1 MKIGIVGGTG
11 GMGEGFALR
20 WCANHQIVI
29 GSRDKN
35 KASEVASNYMK
46 IAQEFYKDK
55 IKSGGGSSSEKEEV
69 AVGGVE
75 GVGVGVEGVGGN
87 ITGDNNFDLATN
99 DLDILILS
107 IPYESINDTC
117 SKLSQNISDSCIIIS
132 PIVPMKWTEKGFT
145 YIPFE
150 EGKKTAAEMVADN
163 FKSRSRIVSAFH
175 TISEVK
181 LKKLD
186 LTLDVDT
193 YICGDDPSVVGK
205 IKELA
210 SEIPGLR
217 PIYLGPLS
225 MTYQAEVLTP
235 MLLNGA
241 KKNKLKNPGLKLVV

>member
-20 WCANHQIVI
+20 WCANHQIII

-35 KASEVASNYMK
+35 KASEVVKNYMK
-46 IAQEFYKDK
+46 IAQEFYKDRMN
-55 IKSGGGSSSEKEEV
+55 
-69 AVGGVE
+69 
-75 GVGVGVEGVGGN
+75 GN
-87 ITGDNNFDLATN
+87 ISGDNNFDLAK
-99 DLDILILS
+99 DLDVLILS

-117 SKLSQNISDSCIIIS
+117 AKLAQVVNDSCIIVS
-132 PIVPMKWTEKGFT
+132 PIVPMKWQEKGFT

-150 EGKKTAAEMVADN
+150 EGKKTAAELVADN

-181 LKKLD
+181 LKKIELNLD
-186 LTLDVDT
+186 ADT
-193 YICGDDPSVVGK
+193 YICGDDLTAVQK
-205 IKELA
+205 IKDLV
-210 SEIPGLR
+210 SEIQGLR
-217 PIYLGPLS
+217 PIYLGQLS

-241 KKNKLKNPGLKLVV
+241 KKNKLKNPGLKLVT

>member
-35 KASEVASNYMK
+35 KAVEGASNYNK

-55 IKSGGGSSSEKEEV
+55 KTI
-69 AVGGVE
+69 
-75 GVGVGVEGVGGN
+75 GGN
-87 ITGDNNFDLATN
+87 ISGDNNFDLVKG
-99 DLDILILS
+99 LDILILS

-117 SKLSQNISDSCIIIS
+117 SKLSQDVSDNCIIIS

-150 EGKKTAAEMVADN
+150 EGKKTAAELVADN
-163 FKSRSRIVSAFH
+163 FKLRSRIVSAFH
-175 TISEVK
+175 TISEAK
-181 LKKLD
+181 LKNLE
-186 LTLDVDT
+186 LTLDADT
-193 YICGDDPSVVGK
+193 YICGDDTSVVEK
-205 IKELA
+205 IKELV
-210 SEIPGLR
+210 SEIQGLR
-217 PIYLGPLS
+217 PIYLGQLS

>member
-35 KASEVASNYMK
+35 KAAEVASNYMK

-55 IKSGGGSSSEKEEV
+55 INGGG
-69 AVGGVE
+69 GGVIGE
-75 GVGVGVEGVGGN
+75 GN
-87 ITGDNNFDLATN
+87 ISGDNNFDMGKK

-117 SKLSQNISDSCIIIS
+117 SKLSQDISDSCIIIS

-150 EGKKTAAEMVADN
+150 EGKKTAAELVADN

-181 LKKLD
+181 LKKLE
-186 LTLDVDT
+186 LTLDADT
-193 YICGDDPSVVGK
+193 YICGDDISVVEK
-205 IKELA
+205 IKELV
-210 SEIPGLR
+210 SEIQGLR

>member
-20 WCANHQIVI
+20 WCVNHQIVI

-35 KASEVASNYMK
+35 KAAEVASNYMK

-55 IKSGGGSSSEKEEV
+55 INGGG
-69 AVGGVE
+69 VGE
-75 GVGVGVEGVGGN
+75 GGIGEGN
-87 ITGDNNFDLATN
+87 ISGDNNFDLGK

-117 SKLSQNISDSCIIIS
+117 SKLSQDISDSCIIIS

-150 EGKKTAAEMVADN
+150 EGKKTAAELVADN

-181 LKKLD
+181 LKKLE
-186 LTLDVDT
+186 LTLDADT
-193 YICGDDPSVVGK
+193 YICGDDTSVVEK
-205 IKELA
+205 IKELV
-210 SEIPGLR
+210 SEIQGLR

>member
-20 WCANHQIVI
+20 WCVNHQIVI

-35 KASEVASNYMK
+35 KASEVANNYTK

-55 IKSGGGSSSEKEEV
+55 KIGGDGE
-69 AVGGVE
+69 
-75 GVGVGVEGVGGN
+75 GGN
-87 ITGDNNFDLATN
+87 ISGDNNFDLGK

-117 SKLSQNISDSCIIIS
+117 SKLSQDISDSCIVVS
-132 PIVPMKWTEKGFT
+132 PIVPMKWTEKGFR

-150 EGKKTAAEMVADN
+150 EGKKTAAELVADN

-181 LKKLD
+181 LKKLE
-186 LTLDVDT
+186 LTLDADT
-193 YICGDDPSVVGK
+193 YICGDDTSVVEK
-205 IKELA
+205 IKGLV

-217 PIYLGPLS
+217 PIYLGELS

>member
-35 KASEVASNYMK
+35 KAAEVASNYMK

-55 IKSGGGSSSEKEEV
+55 MI
-69 AVGGVE
+69 
-75 GVGVGVEGVGGN
+75 GGN
-87 ITGDNNFDLATN
+87 ISGDNNFDLVK

-117 SKLSQNISDSCIIIS
+117 SKLSQDISDSCIIIS

-150 EGKKTAAEMVADN
+150 EGKKTAAELVADN

-181 LKKLD
+181 LKKLE
-186 LTLDVDT
+186 LTLDADT
-193 YICGDDPSVVGK
+193 YICGDDTSVVEK
-205 IKELA
+205 IKELV
-210 SEIPGLR
+210 SEIQGLR

>member
-35 KASEVASNYMK
+35 KAAEVASNYMK

-55 IKSGGGSSSEKEEV
+55 INGG
-69 AVGGVE
+69 E
-75 GVGVGVEGVGGN
+75 GIGEGN
-87 ITGDNNFDLATN
+87 ISGDNNFDLGKK

-117 SKLSQNISDSCIIIS
+117 SKLSQDISDNCIIIS

-150 EGKKTAAEMVADN
+150 EGKKTAAELVADN

-181 LKKLD
+181 LKKLE
-186 LTLDVDT
+186 LTLDADT
-193 YICGDDPSVVGK
+193 YICGDDISVVEK
-205 IKELA
+205 IKELV
-210 SEIPGLR
+210 SEIQGLR

>member
-35 KASEVASNYMK
+35 KAAEVASNYMK

-55 IKSGGGSSSEKEEV
+55 INDGGG
-69 AVGGVE
+69 GGVV
-75 GVGVGVEGVGGN
+75 VGEGN
-87 ITGDNNFDLATN
+87 ISGDNNFDLVK

-117 SKLSQNISDSCIIIS
+117 SKLSQDISDSCIIIS

-150 EGKKTAAEMVADN
+150 EGKKTAAELVADN

-181 LKKLD
+181 LKKLE
-186 LTLDVDT
+186 LTLDADT
-193 YICGDDPSVVGK
+193 YICGDDTSVVEK
-205 IKELA
+205 IKELV
-210 SEIPGLR
+210 SEIQGLR

>member
-35 KASEVASNYMK
+35 KAAEVASNYMK

-55 IKSGGGSSSEKEEV
+55 IKGGG
-69 AVGGVE
+69 E
-75 GVGVGVEGVGGN
+75 GAGIGEGN
-87 ITGDNNFDLATN
+87 ISGDNNFDLGKK

-117 SKLSQNISDSCIIIS
+117 SKLSQDISDSCIIIS

-150 EGKKTAAEMVADN
+150 EGKKTAAELVADN

-181 LKKLD
+181 LKKLE
-186 LTLDVDT
+186 LTLDADT
-193 YICGDDPSVVGK
+193 YICGDDTSVVEK
-205 IKELA
+205 IKELV
-210 SEIPGLR
+210 SEIQGLR

>member
-20 WCANHQIVI
+20 WCRNHQIVI

-35 KASEVASNYMK
+35 KATEVASNYIK

-55 IKSGGGSSSEKEEV
+55 MI
-69 AVGGVE
+69 
-75 GVGVGVEGVGGN
+75 GGN
-87 ITGDNNFDLATN
+87 ISGDNNFDLVK

-107 IPYESINDTC
+107 IPYESINETC
-117 SKLSQNISDSCIIIS
+117 SKLAQDISDSCIIIS

-150 EGKKTAAEMVADN
+150 EGKKPAAELVADN

-181 LKKLD
+181 LKKLE
-186 LTLDVDT
+186 LTLDTDT
-193 YICGDDPSVVGK
+193 YICGDDISVVEK
-205 IKELA
+205 IKELV
-210 SEIPGLR
+210 SEIQGLR
-217 PIYLGPLS
+217 PIYLGELS

>member
-20 WCANHQIVI
+20 WCRNHQIVI

-35 KASEVASNYMK
+35 KAAEVASNYMK

-55 IKSGGGSSSEKEEV
+55 MI
-69 AVGGVE
+69 
-75 GVGVGVEGVGGN
+75 GGN
-87 ITGDNNFDLATN
+87 ISGDNNFDLVK

-107 IPYESINDTC
+107 IPYESINETC
-117 SKLSQNISDSCIIIS
+117 SKLAQDISDSCIIIS

-150 EGKKTAAEMVADN
+150 EGKKPAAELVADN

-181 LKKLD
+181 LKKLE
-186 LTLDVDT
+186 LTLDTDT
-193 YICGDDPSVVGK
+193 YICGDDISVVEK
-205 IKELA
+205 IKELV
-210 SEIPGLR
+210 SEIQGLR
-217 PIYLGPLS
+217 PIYLGELS

-241 KKNKLKNPGLKLVV
+241 KKNKLKNPGLKLV

>member
-20 WCANHQIVI
+20 WCTNHQIVI

-35 KASEVASNYMK
+35 KAAEVASNYMK

-55 IKSGGGSSSEKEEV
+55 MI
-69 AVGGVE
+69 
-75 GVGVGVEGVGGN
+75 GGN
-87 ITGDNNFDLATN
+87 ISGDNNFDLVK

-117 SKLSQNISDSCIIIS
+117 SKLSQDISDSCIIIS
-132 PIVPMKWTEKGFT
+132 PIVPMKWTEKGFR

-150 EGKKTAAEMVADN
+150 EGKKTAAELVADN

-181 LKKLD
+181 LKKLE
-186 LTLDVDT
+186 LTLDTDT
-193 YICGDDPSVVGK
+193 YICGDDISVVEK
-205 IKELA
+205 IKELV
-210 SEIPGLR
+210 SEIQGLR
-217 PIYLGPLS
+217 PIYLGELS

>member
-20 WCANHQIVI
+20 WCVNHQIVI

-35 KASEVASNYMK
+35 KASEVANNYTK

-55 IKSGGGSSSEKEEV
+55 MIGGGSGD
-69 AVGGVE
+69 GGN
-75 GVGVGVEGVGGN
+75 GGN
-87 ITGDNNFDLATN
+87 ITGDNNFDLVK

-117 SKLSQNISDSCIIIS
+117 SKLSQDISDSCIVVS
-132 PIVPMKWTEKGFT
+132 PIVPMKWTEKGFR

-150 EGKKTAAEMVADN
+150 EGKKTAAELVADN
-163 FKSRSRIVSAFH
+163 FKLRSRIVSAFH

-181 LKKLD
+181 LKKLE
-186 LTLDVDT
+186 LTLDADT
-193 YICGDDPSVVGK
+193 YICGDDTSVVEK
-205 IKELA
+205 IKGLV

-217 PIYLGPLS
+217 PIYLGELS

>member
-20 WCANHQIVI
+20 WCTNHQIVI

-35 KASEVASNYMK
+35 KAAEVASNYMK

-55 IKSGGGSSSEKEEV
+55 MI
-69 AVGGVE
+69 
-75 GVGVGVEGVGGN
+75 GGN
-87 ITGDNNFDLATN
+87 ISGDNNFDLVK

-117 SKLSQNISDSCIIIS
+117 SKLSQDISDSCIIIS

-150 EGKKTAAEMVADN
+150 EGKKTAAELVADN

-181 LKKLD
+181 LKKLE
-186 LTLDVDT
+186 LTLDADT
-193 YICGDDPSVVGK
+193 YICGDDMSVVEK
-205 IKELA
+205 IKELV
-210 SEIPGLR
+210 SEIQGLR
-217 PIYLGPLS
+217 PIYLGELS

>member
-20 WCANHQIVI
+20 WCTNHQIVI

-35 KASEVASNYMK
+35 KAAEVASNYMK

-55 IKSGGGSSSEKEEV
+55 MI
-69 AVGGVE
+69 
-75 GVGVGVEGVGGN
+75 GGN
-87 ITGDNNFDLATN
+87 ISGDNNFDLVK

-107 IPYESINDTC
+107 IPYESINETC
-117 SKLSQNISDSCIIIS
+117 SKLAQDISDSCIIIS

-150 EGKKTAAEMVADN
+150 EGKKPAAELVADN

-181 LKKLD
+181 LKKLE
-186 LTLDVDT
+186 LTLDTDT
-193 YICGDDPSVVGK
+193 YICGDDISVVEK
-205 IKELA
+205 IKELV
-210 SEIPGLR
+210 SEIQGLR
-217 PIYLGPLS
+217 PIYLGELS

>member
-20 WCANHQIVI
+20 WCVNHQIVI

-35 KASEVASNYMK
+35 KASEVANNYTK

-55 IKSGGGSSSEKEEV
+55 KIGGDGE
-69 AVGGVE
+69 A
-75 GVGVGVEGVGGN
+75 GN
-87 ITGDNNFDLATN
+87 ISGDNNFDLGK

-117 SKLSQNISDSCIIIS
+117 SKLAQDISDNCIVVS
-132 PIVPMKWTEKGFT
+132 PIVPMKWTEKGFR

-150 EGKKTAAEMVADN
+150 EGKKTAAELVADN

-181 LKKLD
+181 LKKLE
-186 LTLDVDT
+186 LTLDADT
-193 YICGDDPSVVGK
+193 YICGDDTSVVEK
-205 IKELA
+205 IKGLV

-217 PIYLGPLS
+217 PIYLGELS

>member
-35 KASEVASNYMK
+35 KAAEVASNYMK

-55 IKSGGGSSSEKEEV
+55 IKKDGGG
-69 AVGGVE
+69 GGVE
-75 GVGVGVEGVGGN
+75 EGN
-87 ITGDNNFDLATN
+87 ISGENNFDLGKK

-117 SKLSQNISDSCIIIS
+117 SKLSQDISDSCIIIS

-150 EGKKTAAEMVADN
+150 EGKKTAAELVADN

-181 LKKLD
+181 LKKLE
-186 LTLDVDT
+186 LTLDADT
-193 YICGDDPSVVGK
+193 YMCGDDISVVEK
-205 IKELA
+205 IKELV
-210 SEIPGLR
+210 SEIQGLR

-241 KKNKLKNPGLKLVV
+241 KKNKLKNPGLKLV

>member
-20 WCANHQIVI
+20 WCLNHQIVI

-35 KASEVASNYMK
+35 KASEVANNYMK

-55 IKSGGGSSSEKEEV
+55 KI
-69 AVGGVE
+69 
-75 GVGVGVEGVGGN
+75 GVGSGNGGNGGN
-87 ITGDNNFDLATN
+87 ITGENNFDLIK

-117 SKLSQNISDSCIIIS
+117 SKLSQDISDSCIVVS
-132 PIVPMKWTEKGFT
+132 PIVPMKWTEKGFR

-150 EGKKTAAEMVADN
+150 EGKKTAAELVADN
-163 FKSRSRIVSAFH
+163 FKLRSRIVSAFH

-181 LKKLD
+181 LKKLE
-186 LTLDVDT
+186 LTLDADT
-193 YICGDDPSVVGK
+193 YICGDDTSVVEK
-205 IKELA
+205 IKGLV

-217 PIYLGPLS
+217 PIYLGELS

>member
-35 KASEVASNYMK
+35 KATEVANNYTK
-46 IAQEFYKDK
+46 IAQDFYKDK
-55 IKSGGGSSSEKEEV
+55 MN
-69 AVGGVE
+69 
-75 GVGVGVEGVGGN
+75 GN
-87 ITGDNNFDLATN
+87 ISGDNNFDLAK

-117 SKLSQNISDSCIIIS
+117 SRLSQVVSENCIIVS
-132 PIVPMKWTEKGFT
+132 PIVPMKWEEKGFT

-150 EGKKTAAEMVADN
+150 EGKKTAAELVADN

-175 TISEVK
+175 TIAESK
-181 LKKLD
+181 LKKIEVNLNA
-186 LTLDVDT
+186 DT
-193 YICGDDPSVVGK
+193 YICGDDPSVVQK
-205 IKELA
+205 IKDLA
-210 SEIPGLR
+210 SEIQGLR
-217 PIYLGPLS
+217 PIYLGQLS

>member
-20 WCANHQIVI
+20 WCTNHQIVI

-35 KASEVASNYMK
+35 KAAEVASNYMK

-55 IKSGGGSSSEKEEV
+55 MI
-69 AVGGVE
+69 
-75 GVGVGVEGVGGN
+75 GGN
-87 ITGDNNFDLATN
+87 ISGDNNFDLVK

-107 IPYESINDTC
+107 IPYESINETC
-117 SKLSQNISDSCIIIS
+117 SKLSQDISDSCIIIS
-132 PIVPMKWTEKGFT
+132 PIVPMKWTEKGFR

-150 EGKKTAAEMVADN
+150 EGKKTAAELVADN

-181 LKKLD
+181 LKKLE
-186 LTLDVDT
+186 LTLDADT
-193 YICGDDPSVVGK
+193 YICGDDTSVVEK
-205 IKELA
+205 IKELV
-210 SEIPGLR
+210 SEIQGLR
-217 PIYLGPLS
+217 PIYLGELS

>member
-20 WCANHQIVI
+20 WCVNHQIVV

-35 KASEVASNYMK
+35 KASEVAKNYMK

-55 IKSGGGSSSEKEEV
+55 MK
-69 AVGGVE
+69 
-75 GVGVGVEGVGGN
+75 GN
-87 ITGDNNFDLATN
+87 ISGDNNFDLAK

-117 SKLSQNISDSCIIIS
+117 AKLSQVVNDNCIIVS
-132 PIVPMKWTEKGFT
+132 PIVPMKWEEKGFT

-150 EGKKTAAEMVADN
+150 EGKKMAAELVADN
-163 FKSRSRIVSAFH
+163 FKTRSRIVSAFH

-181 LKKLD
+181 LKKLE
-186 LTLDVDT
+186 LNLDADT
-193 YICGDDPSVVGK
+193 YICGDDLATVQK
-205 IKELA
+205 IKDLV
-210 SEIPGLR
+210 SEIQGLR
-217 PIYLGPLS
+217 PIYLGQLS

-241 KKNKLKNPGLKLVV
+241 KKNKLKNPGLKLVT

>member
-20 WCANHQIVI
+20 WCTNHQIVI

-35 KASEVASNYMK
+35 KAAEVASNYMK

-55 IKSGGGSSSEKEEV
+55 MI
-69 AVGGVE
+69 
-75 GVGVGVEGVGGN
+75 GGN
-87 ITGDNNFDLATN
+87 ISGDNNFDLVK

-107 IPYESINDTC
+107 IPYESINETC
-117 SKLSQNISDSCIIIS
+117 SKLSQDISDSCIIIS
-132 PIVPMKWTEKGFT
+132 PIVPMKWTEKGFR

-150 EGKKTAAEMVADN
+150 EGKKTAAELVADN

-181 LKKLD
+181 LKKLE
-186 LTLDVDT
+186 LTLDADT
-193 YICGDDPSVVGK
+193 YICGDDTSVVEK
-205 IKELA
+205 IKELV
-210 SEIPGLR
+210 SEIQGLR
-217 PIYLGPLS
+217 PIYLGELS
-225 MTYQAEVLTP
+225 MAYQAEVLTP

>member
-20 WCANHQIVI
+20 WCTNHQIVI

-35 KASEVASNYMK
+35 KAAEVASNYMK

-55 IKSGGGSSSEKEEV
+55 MI
-69 AVGGVE
+69 
-75 GVGVGVEGVGGN
+75 GGN
-87 ITGDNNFDLATN
+87 ISGDNNFDLVK

-117 SKLSQNISDSCIIIS
+117 SKLSQDISDSCIIIS
-132 PIVPMKWTEKGFT
+132 PIVPMKWTEKGFR

-150 EGKKTAAEMVADN
+150 EGKKTAAELVADN

-181 LKKLD
+181 LKKLE

-193 YICGDDPSVVGK
+193 YICGDDMSVVEK
-205 IKELA
+205 IKELV
-210 SEIPGLR
+210 SEIQGLR
-217 PIYLGPLS
+217 PIYLGELS

>member
-20 WCANHQIVI
+20 WCVNHQIVI

-35 KASEVASNYMK
+35 KASEVANNYMK

-55 IKSGGGSSSEKEEV
+55 NIGGGSGN
-69 AVGGVE
+69 GGN
-75 GVGVGVEGVGGN
+75 GGN
-87 ITGDNNFDLATN
+87 ITGENNFDLIK

-117 SKLSQNISDSCIIIS
+117 SKLSQDISDSCIVVS
-132 PIVPMKWTEKGFT
+132 PIVPMKWTEKGFR

-150 EGKKTAAEMVADN
+150 EGKKTAAELVADN
-163 FKSRSRIVSAFH
+163 FKLRSRIVSAFH

-181 LKKLD
+181 LKKLE
-186 LTLDVDT
+186 LTLDADT
-193 YICGDDPSVVGK
+193 YICGDDTSVVEK
-205 IKELA
+205 IKGLV

-217 PIYLGPLS
+217 PIYLGELS

>member
-20 WCANHQIVI
+20 WCAKHQIVI

-35 KASEVASNYMK
+35 KAAEVASNYMK

-55 IKSGGGSSSEKEEV
+55 IKDGG
-69 AVGGVE
+69 E
-75 GVGVGVEGVGGN
+75 GAKKIGEGN
-87 ITGDNNFDLATN
+87 ISGDNNFDLGKK

-117 SKLSQNISDSCIIIS
+117 SKLSQDISDSCIIIS

-150 EGKKTAAEMVADN
+150 EGKKTAAELVADN

-181 LKKLD
+181 LKKLE
-186 LTLDVDT
+186 LTLDADT
-193 YICGDDPSVVGK
+193 YICGDDTSVIEK
-205 IKELA
+205 IKELV
-210 SEIPGLR
+210 SDIQGLR

>member
-20 WCANHQIVI
+20 WCRNHQIVI

-35 KASEVASNYMK
+35 KAAEVASNYMK

-55 IKSGGGSSSEKEEV
+55 MI
-69 AVGGVE
+69 
-75 GVGVGVEGVGGN
+75 GGN
-87 ITGDNNFDLATN
+87 ISGDNNFDLVK

-117 SKLSQNISDSCIIIS
+117 SKLSQDISDSCIIIS
-132 PIVPMKWTEKGFT
+132 PIVPMKWTEKGFR

-150 EGKKTAAEMVADN
+150 EGKQTAAELVADN

-181 LKKLD
+181 LKKLE
-186 LTLDVDT
+186 LTLDADT
-193 YICGDDPSVVGK
+193 YICGDDMSVVEK
-205 IKELA
+205 IKELV
-210 SEIPGLR
+210 SEIQGLR
-217 PIYLGPLS
+217 PIYLGELS

>member
-35 KASEVASNYMK
+35 KAAEVASNYMK

-55 IKSGGGSSSEKEEV
+55 IKDGGR
-69 AVGGVE
+69 GGIGE
-75 GVGVGVEGVGGN
+75 GN
-87 ITGDNNFDLATN
+87 ISGDNNFDLGKK

-117 SKLSQNISDSCIIIS
+117 SKLSQDISDSCIIIS

-150 EGKKTAAEMVADN
+150 EGKKTAAELVADN

-181 LKKLD
+181 LKKLE
-186 LTLDVDT
+186 LTLDADT
-193 YICGDDPSVVGK
+193 YICGDDTSVVEK
-205 IKELA
+205 IKELV
-210 SEIPGLR
+210 SEIQGLR

>member
-35 KASEVASNYMK
+35 KAAEVASNYMK

-55 IKSGGGSSSEKEEV
+55 IKKDGGG
-69 AVGGVE
+69 
-75 GVGVGVEGVGGN
+75 GVGGIGEGN
-87 ITGDNNFDLATN
+87 ISGDNNFDLVK

-117 SKLSQNISDSCIIIS
+117 SKLSQDISDSCIIIS

-150 EGKKTAAEMVADN
+150 EGKKTAAELVADN

-181 LKKLD
+181 LKKLE
-186 LTLDVDT
+186 LTLDADT
-193 YICGDDPSVVGK
+193 YICGDDISVVEK
-205 IKELA
+205 IKELV
-210 SEIPGLR
+210 SEIQGLR

>member
-20 WCANHQIVI
+20 WCRNHQIVI

-35 KASEVASNYMK
+35 KAAEVASNYMK

-55 IKSGGGSSSEKEEV
+55 MI
-69 AVGGVE
+69 
-75 GVGVGVEGVGGN
+75 GGN
-87 ITGDNNFDLATN
+87 ISGDNNFDLVK

-107 IPYESINDTC
+107 IPYESINETC
-117 SKLSQNISDSCIIIS
+117 SKLAQDISDSCIIIS

-150 EGKKTAAEMVADN
+150 EGKKPAAELVADN

-181 LKKLD
+181 LKKLE
-186 LTLDVDT
+186 LTLDTDT
-193 YICGDDPSVVGK
+193 YICGDDISVVEK
-205 IKELA
+205 IKELV
-210 SEIPGLR
+210 SEIQGLR
-217 PIYLGPLS
+217 PIYLGELS

>member
-35 KASEVASNYMK
+35 KAAEVASNYMK

-55 IKSGGGSSSEKEEV
+55 IKSSGSGEGEGK
-69 AVGGVE
+69 GGV
-75 GVGVGVEGVGGN
+75 GRGN
-87 ITGDNNFDLATN
+87 ISGDNNFDLAK

-107 IPYESINDTC
+107 IPYETINDTC
-117 SKLSQNISDSCIIIS
+117 SKLSQDISDSCIIIS

-181 LKKLD
+181 LKKLE

-193 YICGDDPSVVGK
+193 YICGDDPSVVEK
-205 IKELA
+205 IKGLA
-210 SEIPGLR
+210 SEIQGLR

>member
-20 WCANHQIVI
+20 WCRNHQIVI

-35 KASEVASNYMK
+35 KATEVASNYMK

-55 IKSGGGSSSEKEEV
+55 MI
-69 AVGGVE
+69 
-75 GVGVGVEGVGGN
+75 GGN
-87 ITGDNNFDLATN
+87 ISGDNNFDLVK

-107 IPYESINDTC
+107 IPYESINETC
-117 SKLSQNISDSCIIIS
+117 SKLAQDISDSCIIIS

-150 EGKKTAAEMVADN
+150 EGKKTAAELVADN

-181 LKKLD
+181 LKKLE
-186 LTLDVDT
+186 LTLDADT
-193 YICGDDPSVVGK
+193 YICGDDISVVEK
-205 IKELA
+205 IKELV
-210 SEIPGLR
+210 SEIQGLR